1 MLRTFLADLRGAS
14 WPVWLI
20 FALCFLPEFLLS
32 AADIGAIDAPRARAI
47 AFDNFGFWAGLLG
60 NWHPNY
66 AVQPWLMFLTYGFLH
81 AGPVHFAVNMLALF
95 ALGGPVA
102 LVAGPWRFLSL
113 YLMFAVAGAVGFALW
128 PEVGAPMVGAS
139 GALFGLAGLL
149 LAWDWRFRRRR
160 GLPLDP
166 VLRSLAMLAGLN
178 LVLWIAMGG
187 QLAWQTH
194 LGGFVAGWAMGWP
207 VAPGP
212 QKTR

>member
-66 AVQPWLMFLTYGFLH
+66 AAQPWLMFLTYGFLH

-194 LGGFVAGWAMGWP
+194 LGGFVAGWAMGWL

-212 QKTR
+212 QKRR

>member
-160 GLPLDP
+160 GLPLVP

-194 LGGFVAGWAMGWP
+194 LGGFVAGWAMGWL

-212 QKTR
+212 QKRR

>member
-1 MLRTFLADLRGAS
+1 MLRTFLADLRGAT

-20 FALCFLPEFLLS
+20 FTLCFLPELLLS

-66 AVQPWLMFLTYGFLH
+66 AAQPWLMFLTYGFLH
-81 AGPVHFAVNMLALF
+81 AGPVHFAVNMLTLF

-139 GALFGLAGLL
+139 GALFGLAGIL

-160 GLPLDP
+160 GLPLGP
-166 VLRSLAMLAGLN
+166 VLRSLVLLAGLN
-178 LVLWIAMGG
+178 LVLWVAMGG

-194 LGGFVAGWAMGWP
+194 LGGFVAGWAMGWL
-207 VAPGP
+207 VAPVS
-212 QKTR
+212 QKRR